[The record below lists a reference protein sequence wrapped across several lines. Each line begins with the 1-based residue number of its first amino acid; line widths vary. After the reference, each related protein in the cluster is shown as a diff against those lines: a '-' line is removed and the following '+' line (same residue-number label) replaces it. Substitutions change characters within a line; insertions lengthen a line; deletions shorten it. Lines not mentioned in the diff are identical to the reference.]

1 MPSGQ
6 PRTSFAYANQNDAT
20 RRAEKLAISGN
31 RSDQLAAGVNLVVPN
46 PLTINK
52 KMVEPAGIEPATST
66 MPL

>member
-1 MPSGQ
+1 M
-6 PRTSFAYANQNDAT
+6 
-20 RRAEKLAISGN
+20 AISGN
-31 RSDQLAAGVNLVVPN
+31 RSDQLAVGVNLVVPK